1 MVLNGCGKPAEQVTY
16 QKPYD
21 IYETSSQYGML
32 LDSEYATH
40 NMSDLFSVEHCVATG
55 EDIGTKET
63 ASHVVEAS
71 GVFNVTR
78 QEVTYSKN
86 IYEKIYPASTTK
98 ILTALLAIEN
108 GNLDQSYIVSENA
121 VNQASDSSV
130 CNLHAGDQI
139 TLRQLLYGLML
150 RSGNDAAVAIAEAV
164 SGDIESF
171 AKLMNERARTIGAFH
186 SHFVNPNGLH
196 DEEHYTTVY
205 DMYRIF
211 EEALKNEE
219 FRNIL
224 TTQMFVADY
233 TDSAGMPVHQE
244 WQTTNKYLLN
254 LETAP
259 EGITVLGGKTGTTN
273 PAGYCLVLLS
283 KNSSEEEIISI
294 VMKADCR
301 YNLYYFMN
309 QILNGYAK

>member
-1 MVLNGCGKPAEQVTY
+1 MRL
-16 QKPYD
+16 
-21 IYETSSQYGML
+21 
-32 LDSEYATH
+32 H
-40 NMSDLFSVEHCVATG
+40 
-55 EDIGTKET
+55 
-63 ASHVVEAS
+63 
-71 GVFNVTR
+71 
-78 QEVTYSKN
+78 

-121 VNQASDSSV
+121 VNQESDSSV
-130 CNLHAGDQI
+130 CNLHAGDQV

-164 SGDIESF
+164 SGDIDSF

-186 SHFVNPNGLH
+186 SHFINPNGLH

-219 FRNIL
+219 FRKIL

-309 QILNGYAK
+309 QILDGYAK